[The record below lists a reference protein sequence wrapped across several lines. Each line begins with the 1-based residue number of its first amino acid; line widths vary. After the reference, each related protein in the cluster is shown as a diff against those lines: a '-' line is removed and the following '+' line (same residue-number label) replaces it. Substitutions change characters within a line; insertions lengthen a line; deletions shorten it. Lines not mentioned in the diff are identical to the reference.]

1 MDLDAKLARALI
13 RSHPEEAAAVL
24 ERSGRESAALLL
36 QSVSHAAAAD
46 VLRRMAPLFAVSV
59 LGVAPPERVA
69 DWLEVLPVETAV
81 RLLRRLG
88 ESERQRLL
96 SAARKETAAA
106 LRPLLQYPEGTAGA
120 LMDPRVLALPSDL
133 TAGEALAQVRGDAE
147 HALYN
152 LYVVDRSH
160 QLVGVLNLRE
170 LMAAPTEAPLLKVM
184 KSEVHR
190 LRADLGQADVLAH
203 PGWQD
208 VHSLPVVD
216 ERGAYLGVVR
226 YRTLRRLEEE
236 KRADEALLGSPTARA
251 LGDLFRAGA
260 AGLLETVA
268 LAAVPRPETAQEGR

>member
-1 MDLDAKLARALI
+1 MDLDAKLARALV

-24 ERSGRESAALLL
+24 ERGGTESATALL
-36 QSVSHAAAAD
+36 QAERPVAAAE
-46 VLRRMAPLFAVSV
+46 VLRRMAPQFAVSV
-59 LGVAPPERVA
+59 LQAASAERVA
-69 DWLEVLPVETAV
+69 EWLELLPVEASA
-81 RLLRRLG
+81 RLLRRLD
-88 ESERQRLL
+88 ESIRESLL
-96 SAARKETAAA
+96 SAMQTRTADA
-106 LRPLLQYPEGTAGA
+106 LRPLLQYPEATAGA

-133 TAGEALAQVRGDAE
+133 MAGEALTQVRGDPE

-170 LMAAPTEAPLLKVM
+170 LMAAPPEVALEKVM
-184 KSEVHR
+184 KTEVHR
-190 LRADLGQADVLAH
+190 LRADLGHVDVLTH

-208 VHSLPVVD
+208 VHSLPVTD
-216 ERGAYLGVVR
+216 ERGVYLGVVR

-236 KRADEALLGSPTARA
+236 KRADDALAGSPTARA

-268 LAAVPRPETAQEGR
+268 LAAAPRPEPAGEGR